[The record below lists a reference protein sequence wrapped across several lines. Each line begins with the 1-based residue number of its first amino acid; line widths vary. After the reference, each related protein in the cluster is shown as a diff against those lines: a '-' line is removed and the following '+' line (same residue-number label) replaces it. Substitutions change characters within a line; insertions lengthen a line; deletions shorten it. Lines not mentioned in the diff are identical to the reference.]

1 LQAHIE
7 ALNKYLPR
15 YELHVYAPL
24 DSYNPNRHRYVLSR
38 SIVFRPLPLNL
49 KGPFEFIKKIP
60 KIMHIFCQEFQKDDI
75 VHSTA
80 TLYPPLGLIANIL
93 CLFKGCR
100 KKLLVID
107 ADTIGDL
114 ELLITLEKS
123 VKKRLFYLVL
133 KTLYALVLKFCIK
146 LTPLTFVVGDALYE
160 RFKNYRRVVKI
171 YASWV
176 RRKDIIPSIRLLR
189 KIEDLK
195 RRDKIKL
202 CFVAQLIPKKNP
214 ICAIYVA
221 RILKNNRVPFLID
234 IFGEGPMKKRLKRTC
249 RKLNLA
255 DHVVFKGWSP

>member
-1 LQAHIE
+1 
-7 ALNKYLPR
+7 
-15 YELHVYAPL
+15 
-24 DSYNPNRHRYVLSR
+24 
-38 SIVFRPLPLNL
+38 
-49 KGPFEFIKKIP
+49 
-60 KIMHIFCQEFQKDDI
+60 MHIFCQEFQKDDI